1 MKDLNV
7 RIETRKLLEE
17 NIRGKF
23 VGIGLD
29 DDFFGGGF
37 DTKSQGKQRKN
48 KKVGLSQTKK
58 LYTAK
63 ETINKIKR

>member
-29 DDFFGGGF
+29 DDFFCGGW
-37 DTKSQGKQRKN
+37 DLTPKAKAN
-48 KKVGLSQTKK
+48 KG
-58 LYTAK
+58 
-63 ETINKIKR
+63 KIKKWD